1 MRSVSQAQGALRELA
16 RLLPD
21 TAVRIVGER
30 TEEVKASTT
39 TVAVGSWIG
48 RGLKRGRITLR
59 VESGE
64 SIVG

>member
-1 MRSVSQAQGALRELA
+1 MTHREQSHEATLRELA

-21 TAVRIVGER
+21 TAI
-30 TEEVKASTT
+30 
-39 TVAVGSWIG
+39 
-48 RGLKRGRITLR
+48 LR